1 MKMKKYQPTSIHIG
15 NMGEHLIA
23 LKLSEYCIVRD
34 VSQGND
40 TGIDLY
46 CEILKEGSLELSLH
60 FFCQIKTYKKHINQS
75 EIKKNIDYWA
85 NQPVPVFLFLVKYA
99 DLKKMKDAEIWVYDL
114 PYLLAI
120 NDAKK
125 KGIKLDRDVKNR
137 FLICGEN
144 NNKDKMTLESFL
156 YGHVPFSYGLWHM
169 RRHGLVLPNPEIRDD
184 IPPVL
189 AGGLTKIYKEK
200 IETSMSLAKGQ
211 LKKEKQRIL

>member
-1 MKMKKYQPTSIHIG
+1 MIKYQPKSIHIG

-23 LKLSEYCIVRD
+23 STLSQYCIVRD

-46 CEILKEGSLELSLH
+46 CEILKEDSLELTLH
-60 FFCQIKTYKKHINQS
+60 FFCQIKTYKRHINES

-85 NQPVPVFLFLVKYA
+85 EQPVPVFLFLVKYA

-125 KGIKLDRDVKNR
+125 KGIKLDRHVQNK
-137 FLICGEN
+137 FLICDEN
-144 NNKDKMTLESFL
+144 NNEDKMTLESFL
-156 YGHVPFSYGLWHM
+156 YHHVPFSYGLWHM
-169 RRHGLVLPNPEIRDD
+169 RRYGLVLPNPEIRDV
-184 IPPVL
+184 PPVL
-189 AGGLTKIYKEK
+189 VGGLTGIYKEK
-200 IETSMSLAKGQ
+200 IETSISFAKRQ
-211 LKKEKQRIL
+211 LRKEKQRNL